1 MDHQDLLASIW
12 ESLRAATT
20 QRTGFTLATLAT
32 VTAAGQPRARS
43 VIIRDFAT
51 DPERVYFATHTA
63 SDKLPEMLA
72 RPTVA
77 LMFYDAATSVQ
88 LRAEG
93 QAQIIEDPAE
103 RHRVWDT
110 LAPHSR
116 ELYAPTAPPGTPLET
131 ADAPD
136 ARTAFERFAWISIRL
151 DRLDWLDL
159 ATDPHQRWQFQRT
172 GTTWTG
178 HPVVP

>member
-1 MDHQDLLASIW
+1 MDHQELLASIW

-43 VIIRDFAT
+43 VIVRDFAA
-51 DPERVYFATHTA
+51 DPERVYFATHAA
-63 SDKLPEMLA
+63 SDKVRELRA
-72 RPTVA
+72 RPAVS
-77 LMFYDAATSVQ
+77 LMFYDVANSVQ

-93 QAQIIEDPAE
+93 EAQIMEDRRE

-116 ELYAPTAPPGTPLET
+116 ELYASTATPGTPLET

-136 ARTAFERFAWISIRL
+136 ARTAFERFTWISIRL

-159 ATDPHQRWQFQRT
+159 AAEPNQRWLFQRT

-178 HPVVP
+178 HRVVP